1 MSSSANGSAAA
12 ADLTDRVAVVTG
24 GSKGIGRAIV
34 LALAQRGYDVAI
46 LDPLEAGRE
55 VAAEA
60 IALGRRALYIPLDV
74 ASETEVK
81 QAAQDVAAQL
91 GVCRLLVNNA
101 GIFPRASAIDMPFSL
116 WQRVLTVNL
125 GGAFLCS
132 QAFAPGMLAARD
144 GVIVNIASGR
154 GIQGAARD
162 GAHYA
167 ASKGGL
173 IALTRSLAQEWAPH
187 IRVNTLVPGV
197 THTDQPLEATTV
209 DELYTRGKR
218 IPLGRIGQPEDVA
231 NGVCLL
237 ASADASYIT
246 GQSLC
251 VNGGAVML

>member
-1 MSSSANGSAAA
+1 MPQD
-12 ADLTDRVAVVTG
+12 ADPRVAVVTG
-24 GSKGIGRAIV
+24 GGKGIGRAIC
-34 LALAQRGYDVAI
+34 LALARRGYDVA
-46 LDPLEAGRE
+46 LFEPDGSGARVAGE
-55 VAAEA
+55 
-60 IALGRRALYIPLDV
+60 IQALGRRALHCALDV
-74 ASETEVK
+74 ADEAAVA
-81 QAAQDVAAQL
+81 QAARRVAGEL
-91 GVCRLLVNNA
+91 GICRLLVNNA
-101 GIFPRASAIDMPFSL
+101 GIFPRASALDMPFSL
-116 WQRVLTVNL
+116 WRRVLDVNL

-132 QAFAPGMLAARD
+132 QAFAPGMLQA
-144 GVIVNIASGR
+144 GSGIIVNIASGR
-154 GIQGAARD
+154 GIRGAARN

-209 DELYTRGKR
+209 DELYARGSR

-237 ASADASYIT
+237 ASDEAAYMT
-246 GQSLC
+246 GQCLC

>member
-1 MSSSANGSAAA
+1 MS
-12 ADLTDRVAVVTG
+12 TQPRVAVVTG
-24 GSKGIGRAIV
+24 GSKGIGRAIA
-34 LALAQRGYDVAI
+34 LALARRNYDVAI
-46 LDPLEAGRE
+46 LDPLESGSE
-55 VAAEA
+55 VALEV
-60 IALGRRALYIPLDV
+60 IEMGGRALYLPVDV
-74 ASETEVK
+74 SCETAVK
-81 QAAQDVAAQL
+81 EAAQTVAGQL
-91 GVCRLLVNNA
+91 GTCQLLVNNA
-101 GIFPRASAIDMPFSL
+101 GIFPRASAIDMPFPL

-132 QAFAPGMLAARD
+132 QAFAPGMLQAGS
-144 GVIVNIASGR
+144 GVIINIASGR
-154 GIQGAARD
+154 GIQGAAKG

-197 THTDQPLEATTV
+197 THTDQPLEATMV
-209 DELYTRGKR
+209 EELYARGSR

-237 ASADASYIT
+237 ASDDAAYIT

>member
-1 MSSSANGSAAA
+1 MNTAR
-12 ADLTDRVAVVTG
+12 RVAVVTG

-34 LALAQRGYDVAI
+34 LALARRHYDVAI
-46 LDPLEAGRE
+46 LDPLASGSE
-55 VAAEA
+55 VALEA
-60 IALGRRALYIPLDV
+60 IEMGGRALYLPVDV
-74 ASETEVK
+74 SDESAVRA
-81 QAAQDVAAQL
+81 AAQEVGGQL
-91 GVCRLLVNNA
+91 GACHLLVNNA
-101 GIFPRASAIDMPFSL
+101 GIFPRASAIDMPFAL
-116 WQRVLTVNL
+116 WQRVLNVNL

-132 QAFAPGMLAARD
+132 QAFAPGMLQAGA
-144 GVIVNIASGR
+144 GVIINIASGR
-154 GIQGAARD
+154 GIQGAAKG

-197 THTDQPLEATTV
+197 THTDQPLEATSV
-209 DELYTRGKR
+209 DELYARGSR

-237 ASADASYIT
+237 ASDDAAYIT

>member
-1 MSSSANGSAAA
+1 MNQ
-12 ADLTDRVAVVTG
+12 DRPHNRIAVVTG
-24 GSKGIGRAIV
+24 GSKGIGRAIA

-46 LDPLEAGRE
+46 FDPLAAGKE

-60 IALGRRALYIPLDV
+60 VALGRRALYLPVDV
-74 ASETEVK
+74 ADETAVK
-81 QAAQDVAAQL
+81 AAARTVAERL
-91 GVCRLLVNNA
+91 GSCGLLVNNA
-101 GIFPRASAIDMPFSL
+101 GIFPRASALEMPFAL
-116 WQRVLTVNL
+116 WQKVLAINL

-132 QAFAPGMLAARD
+132 QAFAPGMLAAQA
-144 GVIVNIASGR
+144 GVIINIASGR
-154 GIQGAARD
+154 GIQGASRN

-197 THTDQPLEATTV
+197 THTDQPLEATNV
-209 DELYTRGKR
+209 DELYARGSR

-231 NGVCLL
+231 RGVCLL
-237 ASADASYIT
+237 ASEDASYIT
-246 GQSLC
+246 GQSLA